1 MHRFILV
8 QFYEVVFP
16 FVVFPQSLSCLQV
29 KEVREILILSLSLP
43 DTPWDSRD
51 RGLES
56 SQKLGGRMVSAGI
69 VEVLGFFL
77 LQGLD

>member
-1 MHRFILV
+1 MLV
-8 QFYEVVFP
+8 SKRKRRQ
-16 FVVFPQSLSCLQV
+16 
-29 KEVREILILSLSLP
+29 ILILSLPFPGTL
-43 DTPWDSRD
+43 WGNRED

-56 SQKLGGRMVSAGI
+56 SQKLGGRMVCAGI